1 MSESH
6 RITDLKKIW
15 VSYGPF
21 KLITFNSID
30 LEFYRDEQNKLS
42 ARFKYDI
49 HFGDYIEGSSKQLFV
64 GIDVR
69 DVPYELRDDKIS
81 HEYQTSSFIS
91 DVKNEEFH
99 IVNDTTS
106 RISLPTHSMNV
117 VYWSFECDLKDLDNV
132 RATSDPVTTVD
143 IPIYLHSAKAQ
154 GYGMVNHL
162 NNINKRE
169 PCFIIRVDLEKNRS
183 MIAYVPD
190 TDLSISFDK
199 LTEEDKDIE
208 LEFIMKDLPKFTLP
222 IYAKEVT
229 REVMLQYAKDQD
241 DRTLAI
247 EKEIRNCLLSWS
259 STSSDGQL
267 GEGRMVIQD
276 VAQKSDGGY
285 TYTPMA
291 TKWFLNY

>member
-1 MSESH
+1 MSDSY

-42 ARFKYDI
+42 ARFNYDI
-49 HFGDYIEGSSKQLFV
+49 HFGDHIEGSSKQLFI

-69 DVPYELRDDKIS
+69 DVPPELRDDKIS

-106 RISLPTHSMNV
+106 RISLPTHSMNI

-132 RATSDPVTTVD
+132 RATSEPVSTVD

-183 MIAYVPD
+183 MITYTPD
-190 TDLSISFDK
+190 SDLSISFDK
-199 LTEEDKDIE
+199 LTQDDKDIE

-222 IYAKEVT
+222 IYSKEVT

-259 STSSDGQL
+259 ATSSDGQL

-291 TKWFLNY
+291 NKWFLNY